1 MKNERTIAITL
12 VVVIILL
19 LSALIVLTNKDIF
32 ENLFSEGK
40 AIKYNDCVDIHYIG
54 KHENGGIFAYSY
66 DNLTKK
72 TGENTLKIFVTN
84 SSSAAPPKDFETY
97 SNNFSYSNP
106 YDFSGEKQY
115 YFEELIQSLVGMK
128 KGETKTI
135 GPITPVGNFGVEPEI
150 GDKID
155 LSALVGVNNTIYSVF
170 DKQEDVPIPEEYKAD
185 LGDITTT
192 LYTLRQEFY
201 NVGDSM
207 DAMYPFWKNS
217 SVVTKINETLKL
229 LKPEELQT
237 SSDGRLYA
245 TTFFPD
251 FNFRSKTEYRFR
263 QLDEKGS
270 FLEGS
275 TRIAD
280 TDWHT
285 YKANEFRRI
294 VVRPSKS
301 TGLDNYITY
310 FSTPALFY
318 SIENSVFIS
327 ILVTTITVSLA
338 FGFAYALTRSTMRFK
353 GLFRIIAM
361 IPILIPSLLPGIALV
376 YLFGSCVFPGYL
388 YHYRIIQKCV
398 CKFFDI
404 V

>member
-12 VVVIILL
+12 VVIIILL

-217 SVVTKINETLKL
+217 SVVTKINETLIWVYTTPATGIGENFTWSETSTDASGQQIVATF
-229 LKPEELQT
+229 PENSSAISSMNESTIVVTHTPEINSTIQESYNTIYGAIPGNTYTINNVTDDVINTSYQDQYTGNTSYKEFNRTSIVERNQT
-237 SSDGRLYA
+237 QTIIMDPMPAEVLEPVLSYLRDSD
-245 TTFFPD
+245 PD
-251 FNFRSKTEYRFR
+251 FIYGCSPFIKPIY
-263 QLDEKGS
+263 LDIKVIEIHK
-270 FLEGS
+270 
-275 TRIAD
+275 
-280 TDWHT
+280 
-285 YKANEFRRI
+285 
-294 VVRPSKS
+294 KS
-301 TGLDNYITY
+301 
-310 FSTPALFY
+310 
-318 SIENSVFIS
+318 
-327 ILVTTITVSLA
+327 
-338 FGFAYALTRSTMRFK
+338 
-353 GLFRIIAM
+353 
-361 IPILIPSLLPGIALV
+361 
-376 YLFGSCVFPGYL
+376 
-388 YHYRIIQKCV
+388 
-398 CKFFDI
+398 
-404 V
+404 

>member
-12 VVVIILL
+12 VVIIILL

-201 NVGDSM
+201 KVGDSM

-217 SVVTKINETLKL
+217 SVVTKINETLIWVYTTSATGIGENFTWSETSTDASGQQIVATF
-229 LKPEELQT
+229 PENSSAISSMNESTIVVTHTPEINSTIQESYNTIYGAIPGNTYTINNVTDDVINTSYQDQYTGNTSYKEFNRTSIIERNQT
-237 SSDGRLYA
+237 QTIIMDSMPAEVLEPVLSYLRDSD
-245 TTFFPD
+245 PD
-251 FNFRSKTEYRFR
+251 FIYGCSPFIKPIY
-263 QLDEKGS
+263 LDIKVIEIHK
-270 FLEGS
+270 
-275 TRIAD
+275 
-280 TDWHT
+280 
-285 YKANEFRRI
+285 
-294 VVRPSKS
+294 KS
-301 TGLDNYITY
+301 
-310 FSTPALFY
+310 
-318 SIENSVFIS
+318 
-327 ILVTTITVSLA
+327 
-338 FGFAYALTRSTMRFK
+338 
-353 GLFRIIAM
+353 
-361 IPILIPSLLPGIALV
+361 
-376 YLFGSCVFPGYL
+376 
-388 YHYRIIQKCV
+388 
-398 CKFFDI
+398 
-404 V
+404 

>member
-12 VVVIILL
+12 VVIIILL

-115 YFEELIQSLVGMK
+115 YFEELIQGLIGMK
-128 KGETKTI
+128 KGEAKTI

-217 SVVTKINETLKL
+217 SVVTKINETLIWVYTTSATGIGENFTWSETSTDASGQQIVATF
-229 LKPEELQT
+229 PENSSAISSMNESTIVVTHTPEINSTIQESYNTIYGAIPGNTYTINNVTDDVINTSYQDQYTGNTSYKEFNRTSIVERNQT
-237 SSDGRLYA
+237 QTIIMDPMPAEVLEPVLSYLRDSD
-245 TTFFPD
+245 PD
-251 FNFRSKTEYRFR
+251 FIYGCSPFIKPIY
-263 QLDEKGS
+263 LDIKVIEIHK
-270 FLEGS
+270 
-275 TRIAD
+275 
-280 TDWHT
+280 
-285 YKANEFRRI
+285 
-294 VVRPSKS
+294 KS
-301 TGLDNYITY
+301 
-310 FSTPALFY
+310 
-318 SIENSVFIS
+318 
-327 ILVTTITVSLA
+327 
-338 FGFAYALTRSTMRFK
+338 
-353 GLFRIIAM
+353 
-361 IPILIPSLLPGIALV
+361 
-376 YLFGSCVFPGYL
+376 
-388 YHYRIIQKCV
+388 
-398 CKFFDI
+398 
-404 V
+404 

>member
-12 VVVIILL
+12 VVIIILL

-217 SVVTKINETLKL
+217 SVVTKINETLIWVYTTPATGIGENFTWSETSTDASGQQIVATF
-229 LKPEELQT
+229 PENSSAISSMNESTIVVTHTPEINSTIQESYNTIYGAIPGNTYTVNNVTDEVINTSYQDQYTGNTSYKEFNRTSIVERNQT
-237 SSDGRLYA
+237 QTIIMDPMPAEVLEPVLSYLRDSD
-245 TTFFPD
+245 PD
-251 FNFRSKTEYRFR
+251 FIYGCSPFIKPIY
-263 QLDEKGS
+263 LDIKVIEIHK
-270 FLEGS
+270 
-275 TRIAD
+275 
-280 TDWHT
+280 
-285 YKANEFRRI
+285 
-294 VVRPSKS
+294 KS
-301 TGLDNYITY
+301 
-310 FSTPALFY
+310 
-318 SIENSVFIS
+318 
-327 ILVTTITVSLA
+327 
-338 FGFAYALTRSTMRFK
+338 
-353 GLFRIIAM
+353 
-361 IPILIPSLLPGIALV
+361 
-376 YLFGSCVFPGYL
+376 
-388 YHYRIIQKCV
+388 
-398 CKFFDI
+398 
-404 V
+404 

>member
-12 VVVIILL
+12 VVIIILL

-217 SVVTKINETLKL
+217 SVVTKINETLIWVYTTPATGIGENFTWSETSTDASGQQIVATF
-229 LKPEELQT
+229 PENSSVVSSMNESTIVVTHTPEINSTIQESYNTIYGAIPGNTYTVNNVTDEVINTSYQDQYTGNTSYKEFNRTSIVERNQT
-237 SSDGRLYA
+237 QTIIMDPMPAEVLEPVLSYLRDSD
-245 TTFFPD
+245 PD
-251 FNFRSKTEYRFR
+251 FIYGCSPFIKPIY
-263 QLDEKGS
+263 LDIKVIEIHK
-270 FLEGS
+270 
-275 TRIAD
+275 
-280 TDWHT
+280 
-285 YKANEFRRI
+285 
-294 VVRPSKS
+294 KS
-301 TGLDNYITY
+301 
-310 FSTPALFY
+310 
-318 SIENSVFIS
+318 
-327 ILVTTITVSLA
+327 
-338 FGFAYALTRSTMRFK
+338 
-353 GLFRIIAM
+353 
-361 IPILIPSLLPGIALV
+361 
-376 YLFGSCVFPGYL
+376 
-388 YHYRIIQKCV
+388 
-398 CKFFDI
+398 
-404 V
+404 